1 MSEASDKEQRVQQ
14 FLQLNHK
21 PAGGKLKIYPG
32 MSAGIKTTE
41 FYLLTTRHCS
51 NWA

>member
-1 MSEASDKEQRVQQ
+1 MSEANDKEKRVQQ

-51 NWA
+51 CWA